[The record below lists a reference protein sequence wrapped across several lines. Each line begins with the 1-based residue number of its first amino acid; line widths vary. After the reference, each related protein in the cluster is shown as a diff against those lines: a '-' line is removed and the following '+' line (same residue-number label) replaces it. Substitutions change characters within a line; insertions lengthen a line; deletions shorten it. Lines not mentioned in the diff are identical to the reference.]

1 MRTPDV
7 DTENHSK
14 ILEKENKNNH
24 LNSKESSNP
33 LEDKKVITT
42 FSIMKPDPI
51 TPENNTTNVPHRVFR
66 TMKPDPIDNPT
77 NAEEKKVFFTMKP
90 DPILEK
96 DTPKFEAELIDRID
110 TKKEDPNVKARLEQ
124 NDKIESSQLPTKTGE
139 GNCIRC
145 LVC

>member
-1 MRTPDV
+1 
-7 DTENHSK
+7 
-14 ILEKENKNNH
+14 
-24 LNSKESSNP
+24 
-33 LEDKKVITT
+33 
-42 FSIMKPDPI
+42 
-51 TPENNTTNVPHRVFR
+51 
-66 TMKPDPIDNPT
+66 
-77 NAEEKKVFFTMKP
+77 MKP

-96 DTPKFEAELIDRID
+96 DTSKFEAELIDRID